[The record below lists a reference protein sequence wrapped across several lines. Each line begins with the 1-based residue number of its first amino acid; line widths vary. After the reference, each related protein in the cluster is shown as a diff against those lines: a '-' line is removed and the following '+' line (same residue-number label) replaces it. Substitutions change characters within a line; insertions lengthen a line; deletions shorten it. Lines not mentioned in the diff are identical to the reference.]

1 MAKTY
6 KCPDCGHPL
15 IDPTKIGLTKKGWGE
30 LYCPMNMPYLGCG
43 ASFSKADV
51 EKASLKEDI
60 HQVRDIRHQCKKCGN
75 LWVGPASEEEC
86 PKCHAREYD
95 ESVLLKAIRGGDHL
109 MIAEALGQVMRAKVR
124 TRLAEEKQN
133 VAATLLYPKIAE
145 ATDRGLVWAVY
156 NMSAPYGGG
165 EPEDGKYYV
174 SKSKALAALA
184 KVRAKSKLPGLYDI
198 DQVYFDGGEL
208 VEGTITEGFRSG
220 EKVVLAHCTVFGSYK
235 ALDGKGQYRTVPI
248 GSTGEY
254 VRAKDSTWSIVWFPE
269 FYESASVKTEDL
281 VPVSQAHLYERK
293 MAKCVGCG
301 EVRTLDDE
309 GLCHECWQ
317 AKRDHEA
324 AKRGEFDEAADRCDA
339 KDKGGVQ
346 CVLKPGHSGKH
357 QGHSGHLHKIW
368 ESGGWLGST
377 PGDLGRMAAADDDYN
392 ERIKPGDRVR
402 TKRMGQTP
410 GTVVKVENGN
420 VYFELDEP
428 AGKYG
433 KRVWAAPLSNIVKEA
448 NEFTRTKCRVCE
460 KPMTVAGN
468 QPRICAQCTATQ
480 KAADSRKKVNEATVS
495 QHEVQRIYDEI
506 GDLGETELLC
516 GISDLRINQQGQVI
530 SYICEAAKPTSR
542 EDVGP
547 ADRDGYEASE
557 LGLRPGQWP
566 YTVVVDGTTF
576 TRVSA
581 KRDREGD
588 VEYVNYRTLGPGNRV
603 IKVFND

>member
-1 MAKTY
+1 MSR
-6 KCPDCGHPL
+6 
-15 IDPTKIGLTKKGWGE
+15 IR
-30 LYCPMNMPYLGCG
+30 
-43 ASFSKADV
+43 
-51 EKASLKEDI
+51 EDI
-60 HQVRDIRHQCKKCGN
+60 HQERDIRHQCKKCGN

-109 MIAEALGQVMRAKVR
+109 TIAEALGQVMRAKVR
-124 TRLAEEKQN
+124 TRLAEEKVN

-145 ATDRGLVWAVY
+145 A
-156 NMSAPYGGG
+156 N
-165 EPEDGKYYV
+165 
-174 SKSKALAALA
+174 
-184 KVRAKSKLPGLYDI
+184 
-198 DQVYFDGGEL
+198 
-208 VEGTITEGFRSG
+208 ITEGFRSG

-293 MAKCVGCG
+293 MAKCSVCG
-301 EVRTLDDE
+301 KERTLDDE

-317 AKRDHEA
+317 DRKDKELGEGFIIVKATRGSDKPYNGVACDVANVPRGKVYASKAEAEADA
-324 AKRGEFDEAADRCDA
+324 AKLTKVNKAGFEVIE
-339 KDKGGVQ
+339 
-346 CVLKPGHSGKH
+346 
-357 QGHSGHLHKIW
+357 
-368 ESGGWLGST
+368 ESVGWLGST
-377 PGDLGRMAAADDDYN
+377 PGDLGRMAAAN
-392 ERIKPGDRVR
+392 EGIKPGDRVR

-468 QPRICAQCTATQ
+468 QPRICAQCAATQ

-495 QHEVQRIYDEI
+495 HHEVQRIYDEI
-506 GDLGETELLC
+506 GDVGETELLC
-516 GISDLRINQQGQVI
+516 GISNLRVNGNGQVI
-530 SYICEAAKPTSR
+530 SYICEGRSLEQGIGTSPENGIWLKGKYPLDHPELNQFGRPKPEPNKYCWQCQKPIRNLSR
-542 EDVGP
+542 CP
-547 ADRDGYEASE
+547 FCSE
-557 LGLRPGQWP
+557 KQ
-566 YTVVVDGTTF
+566 
-576 TRVSA
+576 
-581 KRDREGD
+581 
-588 VEYVNYRTLGPGNRV
+588 
-603 IKVFND
+603 